1 MVSNL
6 SDKTGKDNP
15 GIICAIYSS
24 HEHQQETENV
34 FIPIFYF
41 EIFKVQNPENHLV
54 KNIC

>member
-34 FIPIFYF
+34 FVPIFYF